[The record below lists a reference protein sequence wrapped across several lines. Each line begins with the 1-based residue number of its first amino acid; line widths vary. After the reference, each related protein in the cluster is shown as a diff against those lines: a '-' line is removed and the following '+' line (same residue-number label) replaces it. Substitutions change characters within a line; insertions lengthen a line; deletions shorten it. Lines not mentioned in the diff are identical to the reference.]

1 MMQPCSSSDMICNAQ
16 CCAGSLATMRALAE
30 DGKAGQIHQKSN
42 HSAFPSPRLV
52 LGLDVMLT
60 FVMQGVALVVLPRQ
74 ELYSCVCELGKLQK
88 LGCRALLGASL

>member
-1 MMQPCSSSDMICNAQ
+1 
-16 CCAGSLATMRALAE
+16 MRALAE

-42 HSAFPSPRLV
+42 HSAFPSPRLASRATF
-52 LGLDVMLT
+52 DVMLT

-74 ELYSCVCELGKLQK
+74 GLYSCVRELGKLQK